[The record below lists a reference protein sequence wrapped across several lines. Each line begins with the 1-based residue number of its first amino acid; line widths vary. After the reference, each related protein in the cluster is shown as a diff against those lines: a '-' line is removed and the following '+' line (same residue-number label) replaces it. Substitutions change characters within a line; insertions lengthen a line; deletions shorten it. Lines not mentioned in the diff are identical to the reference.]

1 MSFLSGPDHRHAIHL
16 GGGRGVKPGAHRVAT
31 CAVGLP
37 EPGGVHRAAAVW
49 ATGYSLPVDAI
60 VPLLEPH
67 GRMRSMAKDFEG
79 HVALITGGTRGIGLG
94 IAQELVDRGARVV
107 VTARKQEELD
117 KVVAELG
124 DDVAAA
130 ARGSADDEAHQ
141 AAAVALAIERF
152 GRLDHLVNNAAVNPQ
167 YGPLVDADLSAVRK
181 VFEVNV
187 TATLAWTQQAWR
199 AWLKDN
205 GGSILNVASVG
216 GIRAGAPIGAYN
228 ASKAALIHLT
238 RQLGVELGPSV
249 RVNAVAP
256 AVVKTTFARAL
267 YEDREEEGAAEYPLR
282 RLGVPGDI
290 GKAGAFLLS
299 DDASWITGE
308 TLVVDGGVTLGG

>member
-1 MSFLSGPDHRHAIHL
+1 
-16 GGGRGVKPGAHRVAT
+16 
-31 CAVGLP
+31 
-37 EPGGVHRAAAVW
+37 
-49 ATGYSLPVDAI
+49 
-60 VPLLEPH
+60 
-67 GRMRSMAKDFEG
+67 MRTMTKDFEG
-79 HVALITGGTRGIGLG
+79 RVALITGGTRGIGLG

-107 VTARKQEELD
+107 ITARKQEELD

-124 DDVAAA
+124 GEVAAA
-130 ARGSADDEAHQ
+130 ARGSADDETHQ

-167 YGPLVDADLSAVRK
+167 YGPLVDAELSAVRK

-187 TATLAWTQQAWR
+187 TATLAWVQQAWR

-205 GGSILNVASVG
+205 RGSILNVASVG

-238 RQLGVELGPSV
+238 RQLGVELGPTV
-249 RVNAVAP
+249 RVNAIAP
-256 AVVKTTFARAL
+256 AVVKTTFAKAL
-267 YEDREEEGAAEYPLR
+267 YEGREDDVAQAYPLK
-282 RLGVPGDI
+282 RLGVPEDTA
-290 GKAGAFLLS
+290 KAAAFLLS

-308 TLVVDGGVTLGG
+308 TLVVDGGVTLGH

>member
-1 MSFLSGPDHRHAIHL
+1 MD
-16 GGGRGVKPGAHRVAT
+16 
-31 CAVGLP
+31 
-37 EPGGVHRAAAVW
+37 
-49 ATGYSLPVDAI
+49 
-60 VPLLEPH
+60 
-67 GRMRSMAKDFEG
+67 KDFQG
-79 HVALITGGTRGIGLG
+79 RVALITGGTRGIGLG

-107 VTARKQEELD
+107 ITARKQEELD

-124 DDVAAA
+124 DEVAAA
-130 ARGSADDEAHQ
+130 ARGSADDETHQ

-167 YGPLVDADLSAVRK
+167 YGPLVDAELSAVRK

-187 TATLAWTQQAWR
+187 TATLAWVQQAWR

-238 RQLGVELGPSV
+238 RQLGVELGPTV
-249 RVNAVAP
+249 RVNAIAP
-256 AVVKTTFARAL
+256 AVVKTTFAKAL
-267 YEDREEEGAAEYPLR
+267 YEGREDDVAQAYPLK
-282 RLGVPGDI
+282 RLGVPEDTA
-290 GKAGAFLLS
+290 KAAAFLLS

-308 TLVVDGGVTLGG
+308 TLVVDGGVTLGH